1 MKPIEF
7 NGGTKILLKLAE
19 VILIFGAIISCTVMV
34 VRMTDKLDG
43 AIQGINAAEKALLL
57 HVRSDWGL
65 PHEVLM
71 ASRIKADN
79 PETKFKWPDPVEV
92 HNDVRRMN
100 E

>member
-1 MKPIEF
+1 MKPMEL
-7 NGGTKILLKLAE
+7 NGGTKVALKVAEILL
-19 VILIFGAIISCTVMV
+19 VFGAIISCTIAV

-43 AIQGINAAEKALLL
+43 AVNGIHSAEKALLL

-71 ASRIKADN
+71 AARIKSDN